1 MKRIVSSFA
10 PFICLILLAILKTPG
25 KSSSPS
31 FHHSQSGSQTVS
43 GVDRSPM
50 DFALSPDGRIALT
63 ANAGADTVSLVEVNA
78 GRVIAEAKVGKRP
91 FAVALS
97 KDEKLA
103 VVTNQFSDSISILS
117 VSANNLRLEDTL
129 TVGDEPRGVAI
140 SADQKFAYVAVS
152 GEDEVVVIDLRAR
165 KIIKRVEVGEEPWHL
180 GLSPD
185 GKRLAVGGAK
195 SQDLTILNSAT
206 LSEEYVVK
214 LRGHNVRHI
223 AFSPDSQWAYVLN
236 IAERGRPVTKENI
249 DQGWIVGNRLSRV
262 SLTEAGPREAISL
275 DPQGKAVGD
284 VDGVSASPD
293 GKILAVTAAGTHE
306 ALIYHL
312 PLPFVAYGGPG
323 DHIDPDLLKDTSRF
337 KRIPVGGRPLGVRF
351 LPDGKSVMVANYL
364 SNSLQII
371 DIESA
376 RITRTIPLGSAE
388 TISLAR
394 KGEAIFQDA
403 TRSFHEWFSCN
414 TCHTEGNTNGAN
426 FDTFN
431 DGSYGTPKK
440 TLSLRGVVKT
450 GPWTW
455 HGHQKSLRQ
464 LVHDSS
470 IKSMQGEEPTE
481 AELDAVMAY
490 LQTVD
495 FKPKAKVET
504 TAGLKR
510 GEAIFNSKGCNA
522 CHAAPYYTT
531 PAVYKV
537 GLESPDD
544 AFVGFNPPPLLGVG
558 ARSPYLH
565 NGEART
571 LEKVL
576 TEFHR
581 PSLLTGK
588 PDCTPTELKDLVE
601 FLRSL

>member
-1 MKRIVSSFA
+1 MKRIVFSFA

-25 KSSSPS
+25 KSSFSS
-31 FHHSQSGSQTVS
+31 YHHSQSGSQTIA

-50 DFALSPDGRIALT
+50 DFALSADGRIALT
-63 ANAGADTVSLVEVNA
+63 ANAGSDSVSLADVNV
-78 GRVIAEAKVGKRP
+78 GRVIAEVKVGKRP

-103 VVTNQFSDSISILS
+103 VVSNQFSGSISILS
-117 VSANNLRLEDTL
+117 VTANSLHLEDTIL
-129 TVGDEPRGVAI
+129 VGDEPRGVAV
-140 SADQKFAYVAVS
+140 SNDQKLAYVAVS
-152 GEDEVVVIDLRAR
+152 GEDKVVVIDLKLR
-165 KIIKRVEVGEEPWHL
+165 KVMKRVEVGEEPWHL

-185 GKRLAVGGAK
+185 GKRIAVGGAK
-195 SQDLTILNSAT
+195 SQDISILNSAT

-223 AFSPDSQWAYVLN
+223 AFSPDSQWAYVPN

-262 SLTEAGPREAISL
+262 SLTEEGPREAISL

-284 VDGVSASPD
+284 VDGVATSPD

-306 ALIYHL
+306 LLIYHL

-323 DHIDPDLLKDTSRF
+323 DHIDPDLLKDASRF

-351 LPDGKSVMVANYL
+351 LPDGKSLIVANYL
-364 SNSLQII
+364 SNSLQVV
-371 DIESA
+371 DIESGQIA
-376 RITRTIPLGSAE
+376 KTIPLGSAE
-388 TISLAR
+388 MPSLAR

-431 DGSYGTPKK
+431 DGSFGTPKK

-481 AELDAVMAY
+481 ADLDALMAY

-510 GEAIFNSKGCNA
+510 GEAIFNAKGCNT
-522 CHAAPYYTT
+522 CHSAPYYTT

-537 GLESPDD
+537 GLESSDD
-544 AFVGFNPPPLLGVG
+544 PFVGYNPPSLIGVG

-565 NGEART
+565 TGEART

-588 PDCTPTELKDLVE
+588 PDCDAAELKDLVE
-601 FLRSL
+601 FLNSL